1 MSGRLLAPVSGLLG
15 ALLLLCAGA
24 LPAAAEEARVQNVA
38 VVFVGGYG
46 SNLASATA
54 DFGSIQAALIDRGA
68 RVSFVQYSYGGWHA
82 PSCGQAQPQYTP
94 DDTAQDIEL
103 SKRNLIGTLRMLRSE
118 CAASRIVVIGHS
130 LGGLIAFQALADQP
144 VPGVTDIVTIDSPLG
159 GISPEIVWSCVDFGL
174 CIDGPIVAY
183 LANLNSAWSQTE
195 LDNAAKAEKLAIAGT
210 RVSAW
215 GNQSDCFYNLAVCAP
230 FVRALFGNVDAR
242 ETQWLGIP
250 SAIRRDYTS
259 PKRLSSLR
267 ISHKVVL
274 STAALDIALD
284 LLPS

>member
-1 MSGRLLAPVSGLLG
+1 MPGRLLATLSGFLG
-15 ALLLLCAGA
+15 ALLLLGAGV
-24 LPAAAEEARVQNVA
+24 LPAAAEDARAQNVA

-54 DFGSIQAALIDRGA
+54 DFAPIKAALVDRGA
-68 RVSFVQYSYGGWHA
+68 RVSFVQFSYGGWHA
-82 PSCGQAQPQYTP
+82 PSCGQSQPDYTP
-94 DDTAQDIEL
+94 DNTAQDIEL
-103 SKRNLIGTLRMLRSE
+103 SKRNLIGTLRMLRAE

-130 LGGLIAFQALADQP
+130 LGGLVAFQAVADQP

-159 GISPEIVWSCVDFGL
+159 GISPDIVWSCVDFGL

-195 LDNAAKAEKLAIAGT
+195 LDNAAKATQLALTGT

-250 SAIRRDYTS
+250 DAIRRDYVS
-259 PKRLSSLR
+259 PRRLSSLR
-267 ISHKVVL
+267 ISHKAVL
-274 STAALDIALD
+274 STAASDIALD
-284 LLPS
+284 LLPI